1 MHQRSVPLQAR
12 WATSIQAARYVGRS
26 RQWLIDRIGPYLH
39 EVRIGGERMYDL
51 REIDDVLRAMA
62 TEPLVATPDAAA
74 QSTEIARDSGSRGA
88 GAP

>member
-1 MHQRSVPLQAR
+1 MHQRAVPLEAR
-12 WATSIQAARYVGRS
+12 WATSVQAARYVGRS

-62 TEPLVATPDAAA
+62 TEPLVGTPDAPAR
-74 QSTEIARDSGSRGA
+74 STDIAPGA
-88 GAP
+88 GPRETGP